1 MLDYNTLENKAHIRN
16 IDSDTGQ
23 VSEYIDLLSKVV
35 DQDFEIQD
43 QGNSHIVA
51 VNEYYIARPDLI
63 SLAIYGTDKYADVIC
78 KFNGISNPFELNQ
91 GMLLLCPSQGD
102 LQRYFMNGKSGGASE
117 LITNNSDIIA
127 KKNNAKLKSEQRSP
141 AEATIEDRNYVI
153 DKSAGLVFY

>member
-43 QGNSHIVA
+43 QGNSHIIA

-63 SLAIYGTDKYADVIC
+63 SLAIYGTDKY
-78 KFNGISNPFELNQ
+78 P
-91 GMLLLCPSQGD
+91 P
-102 LQRYFMNGKSGGASE
+102 
-117 LITNNSDIIA
+117 NSI
-127 KKNNAKLKSEQRSP
+127 Q
-141 AEATIEDRNYVI
+141 
-153 DKSAGLVFY
+153 